1 MAELAGTRLQKQTPS
16 VPPLSGRNRPIR
28 RFCRAKRRLRLG
40 WPPLREL
47 GFQRVGIRKGSL
59 RPQGPAKR
67 KQGQSVAVELT
78 QQQIAGKQ
86 SNSDGTDEQA
96 DHCASLARWGML
108 ARASSKIR
116 ATCFGL

>member
-16 VPPLSGRNRPIR
+16 VPPSEGR
-28 RFCRAKRRLRLG
+28 
-40 WPPLREL
+40 
-47 GFQRVGIRKGSL
+47 
-59 RPQGPAKR
+59 AKR

-86 SNSDGTDEQA
+86 SNSDGADEQA
-96 DHCASLARWGML
+96 DHCASWARWGML

-116 ATCFGL
+116 ATCSGL